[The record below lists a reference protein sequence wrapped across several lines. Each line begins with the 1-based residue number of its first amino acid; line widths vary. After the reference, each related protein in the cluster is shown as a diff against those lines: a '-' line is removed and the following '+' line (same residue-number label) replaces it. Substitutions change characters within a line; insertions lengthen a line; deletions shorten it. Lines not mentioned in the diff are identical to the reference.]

1 MRRRSRS
8 LTAVAAAG
16 AAALAALVLT
26 GCDTGADT
34 RNGVIPGPPLPS
46 GVTLEPGVA
55 HYQVATPT
63 ISPGE

>member
-1 MRRRSRS
+1 MRYRFSS
-8 LTAVAAAG
+8 AVAVAG
-16 AAALAALVLT
+16 GVALAVVLLS

-55 HYQVATPT
+55 HFQPATPILRPT
-63 ISPGE
+63 EKK